1 MAGLAFQIGDF
12 LDVFLRHDL
21 IGENI
26 DDFCEVVNT
35 FRRRKVA
42 AQEMGVAM
50 KVITWLGHADEP
62 VDGL

>member
-1 MAGLAFQIGDF
+1 MTDF
-12 LDVFLRHDL
+12 DDL

-26 DDFCEVVNT
+26 NDFCEVVNT
-35 FRRRKVA
+35 FGRRQVA
-42 AQEMGVAM
+42 ALEMGVAM